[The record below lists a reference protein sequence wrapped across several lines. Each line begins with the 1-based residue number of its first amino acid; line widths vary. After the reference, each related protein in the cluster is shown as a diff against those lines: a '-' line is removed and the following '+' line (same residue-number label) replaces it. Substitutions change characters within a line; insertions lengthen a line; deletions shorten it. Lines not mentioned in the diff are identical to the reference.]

1 MGKKIFKIGKQ
12 IIEDED
18 DSIQVISTEIVKE
31 ASVESKVPG
40 HFNPRI
46 LNPNISIPDFSNPDI
61 SSQIFSTL
69 DISTLDISTPDF
81 STLNSSYHRLFPIF
95 NHELGVEKTGVE
107 IPCNSFHTQA
117 SFPDFS
123 TS

>member
-61 SSQIFSTL
+61 SYQIFSTL
-69 DISTLDISTPDF
+69 DISTLDF

-95 NHELGVEKTGVE
+95 NHELGVENDWG
-107 IPCNSFHTQA
+107 
-117 SFPDFS
+117 
-123 TS
+123 